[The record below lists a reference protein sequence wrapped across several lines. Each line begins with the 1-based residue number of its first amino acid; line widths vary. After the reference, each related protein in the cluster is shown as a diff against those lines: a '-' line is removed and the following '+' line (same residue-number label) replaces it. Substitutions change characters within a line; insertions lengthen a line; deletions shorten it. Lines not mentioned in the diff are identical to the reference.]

1 MRPEIRNKIIN
12 YGIVGLAL
20 FLSIFR
26 STSIFGRFGYYCN
39 GLPYQNPPGCVTI
52 NIGQEISLW
61 IITILLIGYQLIKS
75 KNFGKYISVWKN
87 KWYLVLFLLL
97 ALISVFW
104 SSAFPVTLTKG
115 IVLIFCTLTYGYI
128 GWYYKLDKVIQI
140 LVYFFVVL
148 IIINFFYVLFRP
160 NLGIMSISPWVG
172 SWTGFFCHKNYLG
185 SILAF
190 GSAVILFDFLVHPD
204 YRPLTKVLLTISF
217 LLSMVLIIYSKSAAG
232 VLILFLLMGTS
243 VVFFIWSKIRKHLR
257 FPHYIILGIIAFIA
271 IAAIMLNLDFF
282 FGLVNRNTSLT
293 GRVPLWQYLYNQVI
307 LVHPYLGYGYGAIW
321 SFPEFREITR
331 KAVGWGYPI
340 FIGDNGLIDIF
351 LHLGITG
358 VVSILLVITM
368 SLKHAIKII
377 IKRSGFI
384 YTFPIIALIYMILAN
399 VSLSMLLESEYLVWF
414 LILIPL
420 FTDKSQISETPDKVV
435 GQISS
440 Q

>member
-1 MRPEIRNKIIN
+1 MRPELRNKIIN

-26 STSIFGRFGYYCN
+26 STSIFGRFGYYCP
-39 GLPYQNPPGCVTI
+39 GLPYKNLSACVPI

-61 IITILLIGYQLIKS
+61 LITILLIGYQLIKS

-87 KWYLVLFLLL
+87 KWYLVFFLLL
-97 ALISVFW
+97 ALFSAFW
-104 SSAFPVTLTKG
+104 SSAFQVTLTKG
-115 IVLIFCTLTYGYI
+115 IVLIFCTLTFGYI
-128 GWYYKLDKVIQI
+128 SWYYKLDKVIQI
-140 LVYFFVVL
+140 LVYFFAIL
-148 IIINFFYVLFRP
+148 IIVNFYYVLLRP

-172 SWTGFFCHKNYLG
+172 SWTGVLCHKNYLG
-185 SILAF
+185 SIFAF
-190 GSAVILFDFLVHPD
+190 GSTVFFIDFLIHPN
-204 YRPLTKVLLTISF
+204 YHPLTKVLLAISF
-217 LLSMVLIIYSKSAAG
+217 LLSLVLIIYSKSAAG
-232 VLILFLLMGTS
+232 ILILFLLLGTS
-243 VVFFIWSKIRKHLR
+243 LVFYIWSKLRTHLR
-257 FPHYIILGIIAFIA
+257 SPHYIILGIIALIA
-271 IAAIMLNLDFF
+271 IAAILLNLDFF

-358 VVSILLVITM
+358 VVSILIVILM
-368 SLKHAIKII
+368 SIKHAIMMIV
-377 IKRSGFI
+377 KRSGFI
-384 YTFPIIALIYMILAN
+384 YTFPMIALIYMILAN
-399 VSLSMLLESEYLVWF
+399 ISLSMLLESEYLVWF

-420 FTDKSQISETPDKVV
+420 FTDKSQIFKHPDRINS
-435 GQISS
+435 QISS
-440 Q
+440 K